1 MLIDAGSS
9 ILWSGP
15 TIILVMCGTTSPTHP
30 MIPLILTLAD
40 VISVH
45 AVMNIIL
52 SLFGFNPSDCAS
64 SSPILRRFRCHLIS
78 RSIISPIIIGIMI
91 IANWFSVT
99 FSRLPIS
106 QYTISGSLSYGSARN
121 FIPDISA
128 LNSADTATPA
138 RTSTNV
144 PVDL

>member
-30 MIPLILTLAD
+30 IIPLILTLAD

-45 AVMNIIL
+45 AIMNISL
-52 SLFGFNPSDCAS
+52 SLFGFSPSDCAS
-64 SSPILRRFRCHLIS
+64 SSPILSRFKCHLIIN
-78 RSIISPIIIGIMI
+78 SIASPMSIGIMI
-91 IANWFSVT
+91 IDIWFSVT
-99 FSRLPIS
+99 FSRLPIN

-128 LNSADTATPA
+128 LNSADTATPDS
-138 RTSTNV
+138 TSTSV
-144 PVDL
+144 PADL